1 MKRLFFL
8 FIAIWLVNIMAMAA
22 SDTNCKGTVIDNEG
36 EPIIGAT
43 VAITNGRTVGVTDVD
58 GAFSVKVPSNAK
70 TLTITFIGYKPLI
83 VNVASNIG
91 TVKMD
96 MEAHVLNDVVVT
108 QSLARTRETPVALS
122 QINASEIE
130 YKIGNQEFPEVL
142 KTTPRRVDN
151 KGRRRLRRCQDQYAR
166 IPERQCGSTCER
178 HTHQRHGM
186 GRSVLEQLGRP
197 ERCGLEHTDPARARR
212 GIAISPSVGGTIN
225 ITTRSL
231 DAERGGSVWYG
242 MGNDGMNNYGVK
254 LSTGLMDNGWA
265 VTLLGSHKWGDG
277 YIQGTWFDSYNYF
290 INVSK
295 RINDAHQLSFTAFGA
310 PQKHN
315 KRSSQDGLTIEGYQT
330 YAREVMNG
338 ESPYRYNPTFGYD
351 KQGQR
356 RSSNLNTYHKPQIS
370 LAHIWQI
377 NDKSSLSTTAYV
389 SFATGGGYSGQGRG
403 TYNGQSLSNTSWYG
417 ASDGQVNTL
426 FRKCRRHVRL

>member
-1 MKRLFFL
+1 MKRLFSL

-142 KTTPRRVDN
+142 KTTPGVWTTKDGGGFGDAKTNMRGFQSANVAVLVN
-151 KGRRRLRRCQDQYAR
+151 G
-166 IPERQCGSTCER
+166 IP
-178 HTHQRHGM
+178 
-186 GRSVLEQLGRP
+186 
-197 ERCGLEHTDPARARR
+197 
-212 GIAISPSVGGTIN
+212 
-225 ITTRSL
+225 
-231 DAERGGSVWYG
+231 
-242 MGNDGMNNYGVK
+242 
-254 LSTGLMDNGWA
+254 
-265 VTLLGSHKWGDG
+265 
-277 YIQGTWFDSYNYF
+277 
-290 INVSK
+290 
-295 RINDAHQLSFTAFGA
+295 INDM
-310 PQKHN
+310 
-315 KRSSQDGLTIEGYQT
+315 E
-330 YAREVMNG
+330 
-338 ESPYRYNPTFGYD
+338 
-351 KQGQR
+351 
-356 RSSNLNTYHKPQIS
+356 
-370 LAHIWQI
+370 W
-377 NDKSSLSTTAYV
+377 
-389 SFATGGGYSGQGRG
+389 GG
-403 TYNGQSLSNTSWYG
+403 
-417 ASDGQVNTL
+417 V
-426 FRKCRRHVRL
+426 